1 MISIGEIIGCLEL
14 NAHPT
19 LQESYDNAGLLTGQ
33 ASTEAKGVLVCLD
46 STEEVIEEAIRRGCN
61 LIVAHHPIIFSGL
74 KKINGK
80 TYVERAII
88 KAIKHDIAI
97 YAIHTNLDN
106 VIKGVNAKIAEKLG
120 LKDIRIL
127 NPKPNLL
134 KKLVTFVP
142 HAAIEQVSEALFAA
156 GAGHVGNYDECGF
169 QTIGSGTFRGN
180 ESSNPV
186 IGEKGKRHT
195 EAETRFETI
204 FPVHLEHTII
214 QALKKAHP
222 YEEVAY
228 EVYSLDNQWQEVGSG
243 IIGQLTEALEPLAFL
258 NHLKKSMNLPSV
270 KYTPVQKQIKTVA
283 VCGGSGSFL
292 LKKAIGVGADAY
304 VSADFK
310 YHEYFDAEK
319 HLMIADIGHYE
330 SEIFT
335 TELLRDIILKN
346 FPTFAVLLTEIN
358 TNPIKYY

>member
-1 MISIGEIIGCLEL
+1 MVSIADITRCLETFA
-14 NAHPT
+14 NPM
-19 LQESYDNAGLLTGQ
+19 LQEHYDNAGLITGNPDTPVK
-33 ASTEAKGVLVCLD
+33 AVLVCLD
-46 STEEVIEEAIRRGCN
+46 STEAVIDEAISKGCN

-80 TYVERAII
+80 TYIERAII

-106 VIKGVNAKIAEKLG
+106 VRNGVNKKIAEKLE
-120 LKDIRIL
+120 LTQTKVLD
-127 NPKPNLL
+127 PKAGLL

-142 HAAIEQVSEALFAA
+142 HAAMDAVSNALFAA

-180 ESSNPV
+180 DESNPV

-195 EAETRFETI
+195 EPETRFETI
-204 FPVHLEHTII
+204 FPAHLQQMVI
-214 QALKKAHP
+214 QALQNAHP

-228 EVYSLDNQWQEVGSG
+228 EVYSLDNQWQDAGSG
-243 IIGQLTEALEPLAFL
+243 LIGKLKEPMDPMDFLA
-258 NHLKKSMNLPSV
+258 HLRKCMGIGMV
-270 KYTPVQKQIKTVA
+270 KYTPLNKQIATVA
-283 VCGGSGSFL
+283 VCGGAGSFL
-292 LKKAIGVGADAY
+292 LKKALASGADAY

-310 YHEYFDAEK
+310 YHEFFDAENR
-319 HLMIADIGHYE
+319 LLIADIGHYE

-335 TELLRDIILKN
+335 TELIRDIILKKI
-346 FPTFAVLLTEIN
+346 PTFAVLLSETN
-358 TNPIKYY
+358 TNPIKYF